1 MPTPTI
7 SLKAVNVNPVQFT
20 PSVYEYKPQ
29 DFTLLKDSLAQR
41 EARMKDAVQQR
52 TAFYTTIG
60 KLKDQ
65 THVNEQSFLED
76 YARNKE
82 KEIQDNI
89 LSGDPGAASRLAI
102 NYAGDIFKDP
112 QILGRIEANNQ
123 YKKFEEE
130 VKTKHNNGKIGQDT
144 VDWALANN
152 PYNYIDP
159 ITDDGVITK
168 GTWTPNFTP
177 TDDMDWSKTAATAF
191 SIIRPDKNAS
201 QWQLGGADTLSDKA
215 KSKLNVAPSKDYNLS
230 YDEAGG
236 YSSEQVTYK
245 EIEDNIEQILGSIPD
260 GFRQAQQAYDVAK
273 WKFKQLEAE
282 MKSLPDGSDRKKE
295 LLQQLDQM
303 CEVLGKHPY
312 NGTMDFVDYKTYSAN
327 RIAAFSGSLAYKSI
341 STSSAIGA
349 NRLSKPGTK
358 KHENGSSDDDEN
370 GQHTPEEG
378 SPVDLGSQAV
388 ARMSESS
395 EEAIKQNG
403 KAVVGVF
410 KQK

>member
-29 DFTLLKDSLAQR
+29 DFTLLKDSLSKR

-52 TAFYTTIG
+52 TAFYTSIG

-65 THVNEQSFLED
+65 MHVSEQSFLED

-102 NYAGDIFKDP
+102 SFAGDIFKDP

-130 VKTKHNNGKIGQDT
+130 VKTKHNNDKIGQDT

-177 TDDMDWSKTAATAF
+177 TDDMDWSKTAATAA
-191 SIIRPDKNAS
+191 SIIRPDKKAN
-201 QWQLGGADTLSDKA
+201 QWQLGGADALSDKA

-236 YSSEQVTYK
+236 YSFEQVTYK

-260 GFRQAQQAYDVAK
+260 GFRKAQQAYDVAK
-273 WKFKQLEAE
+273 WKFKQLEDE

-349 NRLSKPGTK
+349 NRFNKPGTK
-358 KHENGSSDDDEN
+358 THENGSSDDDEN

-378 SPVDLGSQAV
+378 SPVDLGSQAIDK
-388 ARMSESS
+388 MSKSS

-403 KAVVGVF
+403 KAVVSIF
-410 KQK
+410 EQ